1 MADEDNNNPD
11 TDETPDDVLKN
22 GSAAD
27 SPLFEGEENIQPI
40 NVEEEMKNSFLDYSM
55 SVIISRAL
63 PDVRDGLKPSQRR
76 LLYAMHHD
84 LSLSPSK
91 KPLKCARIVGE
102 TMGKYHPHGDG
113 AIYPTLVNM
122 AQPWSMREILV
133 EGQGNFGSVEG
144 DPPAAMRYT
153 EARLTHLGV
162 ALMNDLE
169 KETVDFVANYDESN
183 TEPTVL
189 PASFPNLLVNG
200 GTGIA
205 VGMATNIPPH
215 NLGEVID
222 GLCALIDNPEITI
235 DGLMVFIKG
244 PDFPTGCTICGFQG
258 IYNYLHTGRGSVR
271 VRGSVEVV
279 EMSSQREQI
288 IITEIPYNVN
298 RATMVERIADL
309 VNEKTLPEISAIR
322 DESDENTRVV
332 IDLKR
337 EARPQVV
344 INTLFKHTQLETTFA
359 TNMLAIDNRRPKL
372 LNLKDALICY
382 VEHRREVIIRR
393 TRYLLRKAEERA
405 EGLEALLIAIS
416 NLDDFIKMI
425 RDSANR
431 EEAFHKIKKYTIPC
445 ATAEGFG
452 IMIRGQASV
461 KGDIYEFTDAQV
473 NRILEM
479 RLYQLTALE
488 RDKVKGAYDAILEE
502 IKDYLDI
509 LAREIRVMQIIK
521 DELLEIKEKYA
532 TARKTRIE
540 ADPGEINI
548 VDLIANDG
556 QVITLSHRGYIKRTA
571 AMEYTSQR
579 RGGKGVKGMVTRDAQ
594 NDDDEDDFVETVF
607 SAGAHDYLM
616 FFTDSGRVFVER
628 VYQIPEMSRA
638 ARGRSVKNLLNLRPD
653 EKIQS
658 VLRVESIGEDD
669 RATFDQP
676 YYVFFATKSGKVK
689 KTALSEF
696 RNFRKDGIIAIKIE
710 EGNEL
715 INVKLTTGTDDI
727 CLITSGGLC
736 VRTNENNVRSMGRN
750 SSGVRGIRPRE
761 GDHLVALVVVDPDAQ
776 LLIAAENGLGKRTPF
791 EEYMSKGRGGKG
803 MIAMR
808 ITEKTGRVVGGLAV
822 KEGEDLMMITTS
834 GQSVRTPVS
843 EIRSIGR
850 ATQGVKLI
858 SLKKGEALQDIA
870 MVVADE
876 ESAEEV
882 DEAGTLA
889 EGEDGVTAL
898 ETAAPDAQTDAE
910 TETESTDE

>member
-1 MADEDNNNPD
+1 MADEDNNNPESE
-11 TDETPDDVLKN
+11 ETPDDVLKN
-22 GSAAD
+22 GSVDDA
-27 SPLFEGEENIQPI
+27 PLFDGEENIQPI

-162 ALMNDLE
+162 ALMFDLE

-183 TEPTVL
+183 IEPTVL

-215 NLGEVID
+215 NLGEIIE
-222 GLCALIDNPEITI
+222 GLNALIDNPEISI
-235 DGLMVFIKG
+235 EGLMQFIKG

-258 IYNYLHTGRGSVR
+258 IHNYLHTGRGSVR
-271 VRGSVEVV
+271 VRGSMEVV
-279 EMSSQREQI
+279 EMTAQREQI

-298 RATMVERIADL
+298 RATLVERIAEL
-309 VNEKTLPEISAIR
+309 VNEKVLPEISAIR

-337 EARPQVV
+337 DARPQVIV
-344 INTLFKHTQLETTFA
+344 NMLYKHTQLETTFS

-372 LNLKDALICY
+372 LNLKDALVCY
-382 VEHRREVIIRR
+382 IEHRREVIIRR

-405 EGLEALLIAIS
+405 EGLEALLIATA

-461 KGDIYEFTDAQV
+461 KGDIYEFTDNQV

-488 RDKVKGAYDAILEE
+488 RDKVKGAYDAVLEE

-509 LAREIRVMQIIK
+509 LAREVRVMQIIK
-521 DELLEIKEKYA
+521 DELNDIKEKYA
-532 TARKTRIE
+532 TGRKTRIE

-548 VDLIANDG
+548 IDLIANDG

-571 AMEYTSQR
+571 AIEYTSQR
-579 RGGKGVKGMVTRDAQ
+579 RGGKGVKGMATRDAQ
-594 NDDDEDDFVETVF
+594 NDEDEDDFVETVF

-616 FFTDSGRVFVER
+616 FFTDTGRVFVER
-628 VYQIPEMSRA
+628 VYQIPEAGRA
-638 ARGRSVKNLLNLRPD
+638 AKGRSVKNLLNLRPE

-689 KTALSEF
+689 KTKLSEF
-696 RNFRKDGIIAIKIE
+696 RNFRKDGIIAINIE

-715 INVKLTTGTDDI
+715 INVALTTGTDDI

-736 VRTNENNVRSMGRN
+736 VRTNEDNIRFMGRN

-761 GDHLVALVVVDPDAQ
+761 GDWLVSLVVVDPDAQ
-776 LLIAAENGLGKRTPF
+776 LLVAAQNGLGKRTPF

-803 MIAMR
+803 MMSMKV
-808 ITEKTGRVVGGLAV
+808 TEKTGPVVGALAV
-822 KEGEDLMMITTS
+822 KEGEDLMMITT
-834 GQSVRTPVS
+834 GGLSVRTPVS

-858 SLKKGEALQDIA
+858 TLKKGEALQDIA
-870 MVVADE
+870 RVVADE
-876 ESAEEV
+876 ESENEVIEEGV
-882 DEAGTLA
+882 EAGSDSGSLPEPESPAA
-889 EGEDGVTAL
+889 EL
-898 ETAAPDAQTDAE
+898 PE
-910 TETESTDE
+910 TETDAESTDE